1 MKIFGINYKSIIVG
15 ENFLVLIWKDET
27 GAFNDEK
34 FKKEALDFKKYVLK
48 YKPEGIVV
56 DLTHFDFK
64 ISPELAEWRNKNVV
78 SAYKEIGLKRFAF
91 VTADKDTIKQP
102 ALGNS
107 RDTFETRYF
116 TDIYDAQEWVSMR

>member
-78 SAYKEIGLKRFAF
+78 SAYKEIGLK
-91 VTADKDTIKQP
+91 
-102 ALGNS
+102 
-107 RDTFETRYF
+107 
-116 TDIYDAQEWVSMR
+116 